1 MANHKSAA
9 KRDRQRIVRA
19 ARNRSVR
26 TNVRNALKAARLA
39 IADGDAAKAKEPV
52 QKASVALARAVTQG
66 VLHRNTAART
76 ISRVQSAFAKLG

>member
-19 ARNRSVR
+19 ARNRSIR
-26 TNVRNALKAARLA
+26 TSIRNALKAARVA
-39 IADGDAAKAKEPV
+39 IADGDAKKAEEPV
-52 QKASVALARAVTQG
+52 KRVTVALARAVTQG
-66 VLHRNTAART
+66 ILHQKTASRT